1 MKKIFYSLVT
11 ASILLTAC
19 KGSNDNKE
27 TKDSAQENTAT
38 SNNPGSSNETANQSK
53 SYEVSFTP
61 DSAVIG
67 KQHEAL
73 VKLTGGTA
81 VVIQDADGKDEGLEL
96 NLKLTLTN
104 KLKIDDGSS
113 VHVDYP
119 DSRLQLDNGTSI
131 TSESGTDFLRAE
143 PEATSKEETWTYKI
157 PAGAKPA
164 ALSLFLDGTRASVN
178 IAIKN

>member
-11 ASILLTAC
+11 ASILLVAC
-19 KGSNDNKE
+19 KGNNDSKE
-27 TKDSAQENTAT
+27 AKDSTAENTAT
-38 SNNPGSSNETANQSK
+38 SNSSGSNETANQSK
-53 SYEVSFTP
+53 NYEVSFTP

-104 KLKIDDGSS
+104 KLKIDDGASI
-113 VHVDYP
+113 HVDYT

-131 TSESGTDFLRAE
+131 TSESGTDFLRAD

-157 PAGAKPA
+157 PAGTKPA

-178 IAIKN
+178 IALKD

>member
-1 MKKIFYSLVT
+1 MKKIFYSLVI
-11 ASILLTAC
+11 ASIFLAAC
-19 KGSNDNKE
+19 KGNNDSKE
-27 TKDSAQENTAT
+27 AKDSATENTAT
-38 SNNPGSSNETANQSK
+38 SNSSGSNETANQSK
-53 SYEVSFTP
+53 TYEVSFTP

-73 VKLTGGTA
+73 VKLTGGNA

-96 NLKLTLTN
+96 SLKLTLTN

-113 VHVDYP
+113 IHVDYP

-131 TSESGTDFLRAE
+131 TSETGTDFLRAE